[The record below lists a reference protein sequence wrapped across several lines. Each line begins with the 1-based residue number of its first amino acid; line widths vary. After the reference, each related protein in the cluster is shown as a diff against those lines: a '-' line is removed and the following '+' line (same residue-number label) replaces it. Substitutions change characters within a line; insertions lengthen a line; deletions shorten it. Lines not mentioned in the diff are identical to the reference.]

1 MWTAEGDEFQL
12 VVWYIH
18 SYKPSTRTISSTN
31 ISVLSTNPL
40 VLSRADPSLA
50 HLFPLLNN
58 LPHLHRNR
66 FKQALSHFTMFASL
80 SLDQNF
86 ILVHQ

>member
-1 MWTAEGDEFQL
+1 MWTAEDEIQL
-12 VVWYIH
+12 VVWYVY
-18 SYKPSTRTISSTN
+18 SYKSSMHTISNTN

-58 LPHLHRNR
+58 PPNFHRNGLE
-66 FKQALSHFTMFASL
+66 QALGHFPMFASL
-80 SLDQNF
+80 SFDQHL
-86 ILVHQ
+86 ILVH